1 MTKITIGARSSK
13 LSLAYVAKVKEL
25 LLKNNNDLK
34 EENINFKAIK
44 TSGDLNLNK
53 NISEIGGKN
62 LFCKEIEESLFKK
75 EIDIAVHSLKDMEAN
90 ENKSLLIGAYL
101 KRNDYRDVIISEKI
115 KNISDLR
122 NGVKIGSS
130 SKRRELQLKKIN
142 SNISVIN
149 IRGNIDTRINKI
161 NENKLDGVILAA
173 AGVKSL
179 KLDKKI
185 SLTFNCDHILP
196 AVGQGII
203 AVQCRKEDKIKNLI
217 KRINDNTT
225 NLCAIAERKMLQ
237 TIGGDC
243 DTAIGGLAEI
253 ENHNL
258 KLKAQLFSDSGKE
271 SFEYELT
278 GREVDAS
285 FIGKSVGEKIPLKK
299 RKNIKIIKAIII
311 SEILTPEIPLFQTSK
326 NNILKFCN
334 TSI

>member
-1 MTKITIGARSSK
+1 MTKITIGARGSK
-13 LSLAYVAKVKEL
+13 LSLTYVAKVKEL

-62 LFCKEIEESLFKK
+62 LFCKEIEESLLKK

-90 ENKSLLIGAYL
+90 ENKNLLIGAYL

-122 NGVKIGSS
+122 NDVKIGSS

-185 SLTFNCDHILP
+185 SLIFNHELILP

-203 AVQCRKEDKIKNLI
+203 AVQCRKEDEIKTLI
-217 KRINDNTT
+217 KRINDSATK
-225 NLCAIAERKMLQ
+225 LCAIAERTMLQ

-258 KLKAQLFSDSGKE
+258 KLKAQLFSDSGQE

-285 FIGKSVGEKIPLKK
+285 FIGKSVGEKLLDLAGEKFKK
-299 RKNIKIIKAIII
+299 KW
-311 SEILTPEIPLFQTSK
+311 IL
-326 NNILKFCN
+326 
-334 TSI
+334 